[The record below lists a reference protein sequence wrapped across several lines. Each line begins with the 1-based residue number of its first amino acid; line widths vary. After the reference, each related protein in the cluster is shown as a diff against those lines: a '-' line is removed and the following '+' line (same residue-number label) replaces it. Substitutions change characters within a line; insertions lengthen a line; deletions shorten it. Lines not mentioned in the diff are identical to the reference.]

1 MFEAHSSYNFRYC
14 NSQKTT
20 EDGLS
25 RRRHVFV
32 FINHHGRKYT
42 VWADQFDESMP
53 FYAIKFFPSAFTK
66 SKRMFTTLVHDGAV
80 SRVVGTC
87 FQIMLYLKE
96 KNKDASFVY
105 VAEPKRHRVYELGLA
120 RIFSDIEYEYYETK
134 VGTESIYA
142 IIHREMGVNHPSFFV
157 EFDKLMEHYENH
169 FGD

>member
-1 MFEAHSSYNFRYC
+1 MFEAQSSYNFRYC

-42 VWADQFDESMP
+42 VWADQFDDSIP
-53 FYAIKFFPSAFTK
+53 FYAIKFFPSAYTK
-66 SKRMFTTLVHDGAV
+66 SKKMFTVLVNDGAV

-96 KNKDASFVY
+96 KDNAASFVY
-105 VAEPKRHRVYELGLA
+105 IAEPKRYSVYNLGLA
-120 RIFSDIEYEYYETK
+120 RTFSDIDYEYYETTIGK
-134 VGTESIYA
+134 ENIYA
-142 IIHREMGVNHPSFFV
+142 IIHRQIGATYPNFFV
-157 EFDKLMEHYENH
+157 EFDKLIEHYENRL
-169 FGD
+169 GD